1 MMDAYSYLSVL
12 LSIVLGLAITQLLGG
27 FAAMVRARAR
37 TTMYWPMPVQM
48 AATFLISV
56 QTWWALFALHAREQ
70 WTFASFLVVL
80 MQPVMLYLMAAFIT
94 PDLSGD
100 ARVDLR
106 EAYFRESRWFFGAGV
121 AAVAVSL
128 IKTLMLTGRLPNHAD
143 LVGHAVFAVGGLVGL
158 ISSDDLVH
166 KALAPLMLL
175 VYSAYIALLFFSL
188 PQ

>member
-1 MMDAYSYLSVL
+1 MDAYSYLSVL
-12 LSIVLGLAITQLLGG
+12 FSIVLGLAITQLLSG
-27 FAAMVRARAR
+27 FAAMVRARGRA
-37 TTMYWPMPVQM
+37 TMYWPVPVQM
-48 AATFLISV
+48 AATFLITV

-100 ARVDLR
+100 ARVDMR
-106 EAYFRESRWFFGAGV
+106 EAYYRESRWFFGAGV
-121 AAVAVSL
+121 AAVVVSL
-128 IKTLMLTGRLPNHAD
+128 MKTLMLTGRLPNRAD

-158 ISSDDLVH
+158 ISKNEFVH

-175 VYSAYIALLFFSL
+175 VYSAYIALLYVSL

>member
-27 FAAMVRARAR
+27 FAAMVRARGR
-37 TTMYWPMPVQM
+37 TTMYWPVPVQM

-80 MQPVMLYLMAAFIT
+80 MQPVMLYLMAAFIA
-94 PDLSGD
+94 PDFSGE
-100 ARVDLR
+100 AHVDLR
-106 EAYFRESRWFFGAGV
+106 EAYYRESRWFFGAGV
-121 AAVAVSL
+121 VAVLISL
-128 IKTLMLTGRLPNHAD
+128 MKTLVFTGRLPNHTD
-143 LVGHAVFAVGGLVGL
+143 LAGHVVFIVGGLAGL
-158 ISSDDLVH
+158 ISKNEIVH

-175 VYSAYIALLFFSL
+175 TYSAYIALLFVSL

>member
-12 LSIVLGLAITQLLGG
+12 LSIVLGLAITQLLSG
-27 FAAMVRARAR
+27 FAAMVRARGR
-37 TTMYWPMPVQM
+37 MTMYWPVPVQM
-48 AATFLISV
+48 AAVFLISV
-56 QTWWALFALHAREQ
+56 QTWWALFALHARER

-106 EAYFRESRWFFGAGV
+106 ESYFRESRWFFGAAV
-121 AAVAVSL
+121 IAVAISL
-128 IKTLMLTGRLPNHAD
+128 LKTLVLIGRLPERAD
-143 LVGHAVFAVGGLVGL
+143 LIGHLVFIAGGLAGL
-158 ISSDDLVH
+158 FSRNEIVH
-166 KALAPLMLL
+166 KALAPLTLL
-175 VYSAYIALLFFSL
+175 FYSAYIALLFVSL